1 MRNTILSIAACAAA
15 VGCAHSG
22 MAADPDYSKHPLP
35 VIRIETT
42 KGPVFIELYP
52 DIAPKHVERMKQ
64 LAKDKF
70 YVGILF
76 HRIVP
81 DFVAQ
86 VGDPLTKKG
95 LNTPGVG
102 SAGSKYPNLPLEVS
116 PKQRNTRGA
125 LAMARKPDPNSANS
139 QFYFVLKDAPHL
151 DGQYT
156 VFGRV
161 LGDGMLVIDKIQ
173 AGDAIQAFDV
183 VKE

>member
-1 MRNTILSIAACAAA
+1 MRNTIISIAACVAGL
-15 VGCAHSG
+15 GCSTTT
-22 MAADPDYSKHPLP
+22 MAAEPDYSNHPRP
-35 VIRIETT
+35 VIRVVTT
-42 KGPVFIELYP
+42 KGPVFVELYP
-52 DIAPKHVERMKQ
+52 DVAPKHVERMKQ
-64 LAKDKF
+64 LAKDGF

-95 LNTPGVG
+95 LETPGVG

-116 PKQRNTRGA
+116 PSQRNTRGA

-139 QFYFVLKDAPHL
+139 QFYFVLKDASHL

-161 LGDGMLVIDKIQ
+161 LGDGMSTIDKIQ
-173 AGDAIQAFDV
+173 VGDAIQAFDV

>member
-1 MRNTILSIAACAAA
+1 MALACSS
-15 VGCAHSG
+15 CR
-22 MAADPDYSKHPLP
+22 MAKTPEEKPEPTRAPGSESQRPN
-35 VIRIETT
+35 IRIVTT
-42 KGPVFIELYP
+42 KGTVLIELYP

-64 LAKDKF
+64 LAKDGF
-70 YVGILF
+70 YAGILF

-86 VGDPLTKKG
+86 VGDPLTKQG
-95 LNTPGVG
+95 LDTPGVG
-102 SAGSKYPNLPLEVS
+102 GAGSRYPNLPLEVS
-116 PKQRNTRGA
+116 PTQRNTRGA

-161 LGDGMLVIDKIQ
+161 LGDGMSVIDKIQ
-173 AGDAIQAFDV
+173 AGDAIQSFEV

>member
-1 MRNTILSIAACAAA
+1 
-15 VGCAHSG
+15 
-22 MAADPDYSKHPLP
+22 MAA
-35 VIRIETT
+35 
-42 KGPVFIELYP
+42 VFIELYSE
-52 DIAPKHVERMKQ
+52 IAPKQVERMKQ
-64 LAKDKF
+64 LARDKF

-81 DFVAQ
+81 DFVAR

-102 SAGSKYPNLPLEVS
+102 SAGSQYSNLPLEVS

-125 LAMARKPDPNSANS
+125 LAMARKRDPNSANS

-151 DGQYT
+151 DGRDT

-161 LGDGMLVIDKIQ
+161 LGDGMSVIDKIQ

-183 VKE
+183 IKE